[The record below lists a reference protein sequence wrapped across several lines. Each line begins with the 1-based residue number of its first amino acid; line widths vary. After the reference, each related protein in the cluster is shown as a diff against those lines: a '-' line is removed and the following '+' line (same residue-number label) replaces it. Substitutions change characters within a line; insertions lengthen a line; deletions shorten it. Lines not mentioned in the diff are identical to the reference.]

1 MFKNSKIDHDTLF
14 TYFYSLND
22 IEDDNIDKKETG
34 DIINSSLQKTVN
46 LFLKKFNSINA
57 VANSN
62 VEEIKKVV
70 LCAGMQNVNFQ
81 RLITEYIL
89 MQ

>member
-22 IEDDNIDKKETG
+22 IENDNIYKKGTG

-70 LCAGMQNVNFQ
+70 LCAGM
-81 RLITEYIL
+81 
-89 MQ
+89 

>member
-22 IEDDNIDKKETG
+22 IENDIIDKKETG

>member
-22 IEDDNIDKKETG
+22 IENDNIDKKETG
-34 DIINSSLQKTVN
+34 DIINHSLQKTVN